1 MATHQKESC
10 LYVGT
15 ERETLKMS
23 IVENFKKMV
32 KNSDDMK
39 VIELGTKRWRTE
51 HPTHHMGWFPGIK
64 RENFIMVDIED
75 GIDVD
80 VVADAHK
87 LSEKFAENSVDAI
100 VACSVFEH
108 LEKPWVVAKEFEKV
122 LKKGGAF
129 FIQTHQ
135 TFPLHAYPSDYF
147 RFSDLALKS
156 LFEWA
161 TNVETEMEFPCQVMS
176 ERCPSTQYAAAF
188 LNSCITGVKPG
199 KDMTNEI
206 ERYTVS
212 YYNYG
217 RERWKN
223 GRKEQASS

>member
-1 MATHQKESC
+1 METHQKESS
-10 LYVGT
+10 LYVET
-15 ERETLKMS
+15 KKETLKMA
-23 IVENFKKMV
+23 IVESFKKLV
-32 KNSDDMK
+32 KNRPNIK
-39 VIELGTKRWRTE
+39 VIELGTKRWRAE
-51 HPTHHMGWFPGIK
+51 HPTHHMDWFPGIK
-64 RENFIMVDIED
+64 RDNFIMTDIEN

-87 LSEKFAENSVDAI
+87 LAEKFGENSVDAI

-122 LKKGGAF
+122 LKAGGAF

-161 TNVETEMEFPCQVMS
+161 VDVETEMEFPCQVVS
-176 ERCPSTQYAAAF
+176 ERSPSTQYAAAF
-188 LNSCITGVKPG
+188 LNSCITGVKSG
-199 KDMTNEI
+199 KD
-206 ERYTVS
+206 
-212 YYNYG
+212 
-217 RERWKN
+217 K
-223 GRKEQASS
+223 